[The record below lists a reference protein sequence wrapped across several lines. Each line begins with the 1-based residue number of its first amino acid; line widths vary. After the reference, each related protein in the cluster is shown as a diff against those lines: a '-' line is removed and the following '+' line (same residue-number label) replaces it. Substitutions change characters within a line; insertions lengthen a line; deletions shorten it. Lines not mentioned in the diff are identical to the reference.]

1 MDNLDEYTLGAWVS
15 LRSLPT
21 GGHGFTIVGK
31 GPEAAAQHFWWWIG
45 YEHGLVL
52 EVGGPQHRWG
62 ASFGTGRL
70 PWALNHWYH
79 VAVTFRSDG
88 KTSTAAFYRDGR
100 QIATSTKQEAFHS
113 GSYDL
118 FLGSYEGSSRCVST
132 TGHLARR
139 KSNRSPKMRFKVVQN
154 SHCPIHPGEVRCL

>member
-1 MDNLDEYTLGAWVS
+1 
-15 LRSLPT
+15 
-21 GGHGFTIVGK
+21 
-31 GPEAAAQHFWWWIG
+31 
-45 YEHGLVL
+45 L

-118 FLGSYEGSSRCVST
+118 FLGSYEGSSMHT
-132 TGHLARR
+132 FDGL
-139 KSNRSPKMRFKVVQN
+139 
-154 SHCPIHPGEVRCL
+154 IGEVRFYNRALGAEEIKPLAKDALQGRSK